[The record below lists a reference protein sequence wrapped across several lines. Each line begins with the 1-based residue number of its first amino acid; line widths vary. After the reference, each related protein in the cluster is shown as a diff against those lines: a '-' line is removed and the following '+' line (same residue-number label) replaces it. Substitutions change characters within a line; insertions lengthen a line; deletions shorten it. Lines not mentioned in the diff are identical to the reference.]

1 MERIAE
7 GLPGQCALPRFED
20 GAINMQELIRGLAEQ
35 VANGIM
41 DAEADQLCEASGNSR
56 NGYRERRLKTCVGD
70 LTLRVPKLRTGSFFP
85 EDVIERYQR
94 VDRALAAAVAEMYA
108 GGTSTRKVQRVAE
121 AMGVSSLN
129 KDQVSAICA
138 CLDADVDEQVGRFLS
153 GRDAMSCVWLDVTY
167 VKRR

>member
-1 MERIAE
+1 M
-7 GLPGQCALPRFED
+7 
-20 GAINMQELIRGLAEQ
+20 
-35 VANGIM
+35 
-41 DAEADQLCEASGNSR
+41 R
-56 NGYRERRLKTCVGD
+56 NGYQERMLKTRLGD
-70 LTLRVPKLRTGSFFP
+70 LALRVPKVRLGSFFLQT
-85 EDVIERYQR
+85 VIERYQR
-94 VDRALAAAVAEMYA
+94 VDRALAAVAEMYA